1 MLDRSEL
8 SFNEEFVKMFEE
20 WVSIV
25 YPDDHWRLDKHLTED
40 CWEYKHGHTE
50 DDFILW
56 LNVFVFSNCYKDT
69 WGACRVEYVGWKN
82 IGVNI
87 K

>member
-8 SFNEEFVKMFEE
+8 SFNEEFVRMFEN
-20 WVSIV
+20 WVSDV
-25 YPDDHWRLDKHLTED
+25 YPDDHWRLDKHLIED
-40 CWEYKHGHTE
+40 GWEYKHENTE

-56 LNVFVFSNCYKDT
+56 LNVFVFYNCYKDT
-69 WGACRVEYVGWKN
+69 WGACKVEYVGWKN